1 MNESDT
7 STMRS
12 LPHVN
17 FRSSF
22 GHFYSIQK
30 RMSVALVGF
39 FLFWGFLSSAQEKQA
54 WLVPYAAGKFY
65 GLVDTNGRVVVAPKY
80 ESTGFSYFNR
90 VRFKQKG
97 LFGFLDTSGK
107 ILIPAKYLSATN
119 FSPYYGKMPAAYVTD
134 AKKKMILID
143 VNGLP
148 VVDEQDGAKDLVG
161 PPDEVK
167 KEDLHLKKLEEKF
180 KGSFDSIRYA
190 FDLSTVA
197 NYNKPNYY
205 LVYRKG
211 KVGLMDD
218 LLQIRFAPGY
228 DELIP
233 YWREFIVARKGKV
246 FSLINE
252 YNTRRYSADL
262 DSVFY
267 KPSFGIVHIKQN
279 GKWGVITNDYFRTLV
294 PPAYDQVYSS
304 LNAGKSLAFFTN
316 PEYGRNGWSNVFVL
330 ESNGKKGIYH
340 GTSGYTMEPIYKD
353 ILYYI
358 RYHPNHEA
366 KPSKFIDLY
375 YVRFSDGKEGL
386 VDRTGQKRF
395 FK

>member
-1 MNESDT
+1 MNESET
-7 STMRS
+7 STMSSIS
-12 LPHVN
+12 LVN
-17 FRSSF
+17 GSSSS
-22 GHFYSIQK
+22 GRFYSSQK
-30 RMSVALVGF
+30 RMSVILLGF
-39 FLFWGFLSSAQEKQA
+39 FIFCGFISSGQEKQA
-54 WLVPYAAGKFY
+54 WLVPYASGKLY
-65 GLVDTNGRVVVAPKY
+65 GLADTNGRVVVSPKY
-80 ESTGFSYFNR
+80 ESTGFAYFNR

-119 FSPYYGKMPAAYVTD
+119 FSQYKGNMPAAYVTD
-134 AKKKMILID
+134 AKKNRILINM
-143 VNGLP
+143 NGLP
-148 VVDEQDGAKDLVG
+148 VVDEQEGISEVVGSVEEIKKD
-161 PPDEVK
+161 DQ
-167 KEDLHLKKLEEKF
+167 HLKKLEEKF
-180 KGSFDSIRYA
+180 RGSFDSIRYA

-218 LLQIRFAPGY
+218 LLQIRFAPVY
-228 DELIP
+228 DVLVP
-233 YWREFIVARKGKV
+233 YWREFIVAKKGKV
-246 FSLINE
+246 YSLINE

-262 DSVFY
+262 DSVLY
-267 KPSFGIVHIKQN
+267 MPSFGIVHIKQN

-304 LNAGKSLAFFTN
+304 LNAGKSLPFFTN
-316 PEYGRNGWSNVFVL
+316 SEYGHNGWSNVFVL
-330 ESNGKKGIYH
+330 ESNGRKGIYH
-340 GTSGYTMEPIYKD
+340 GTSGYTIEPVYKD

-358 RYHPNHEA
+358 RYHPYHETRSA
-366 KPSKFIDLY
+366 KFIDLY
-375 YVRFSDGKEGL
+375 YVRFLDGKEGL